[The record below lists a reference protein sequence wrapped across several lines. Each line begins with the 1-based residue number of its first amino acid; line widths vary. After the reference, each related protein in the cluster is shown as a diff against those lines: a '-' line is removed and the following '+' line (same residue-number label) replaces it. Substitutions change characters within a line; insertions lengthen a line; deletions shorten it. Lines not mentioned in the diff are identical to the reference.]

1 MLLYNRNAMQTTLP
15 SSYRITFV
23 AWLVVVIV
31 AALGTLWVVQARASV
46 VVTQRATD
54 TSIHTVLPFI
64 GAIEYE
70 NDDPAGRAFRW
81 LPDAGELRIVDG
93 SLRDVVVRLH
103 AHTGRPAHIPTQLM
117 LQVADEP
124 LLVTSLAPGW
134 RTLHI
139 LVPYRQWHDAYATM
153 TYRVTGDVPTDRRL
167 LGLAVDRVQ
176 IEATRLPAHGMA
188 QWLFAMF
195 VLGAFLPV
203 SLRYPRAW
211 WIVAVAVCACWVG
224 QLTQPVAWTLSFPQ
238 YWSGVGWLLW
248 GSALWGITS
257 YRRTLLAP
265 HVSLV
270 LVLLA
275 LWLLRTEWV
284 WLGATLLLV
293 VWYGSRFDDQPA
305 APWSQ
310 GWVIG
315 VLALAVAVGGLLRL
329 LWLNELPQ
337 GMFRDEA
344 RHGGLAQLIIARQYM
359 VYSPFAN
366 LPAGYFYLAA
376 LPISWFGPSAFAIRI
391 SAALIGVVT
400 IPVAYWALHLWW
412 GQRTALLTSVVLS
425 TLLWHVGMS
434 RIGFP
439 ASAGPLLTLLA
450 IGMLWRALA
459 LPHSRWAL
467 MYAIGAGV
475 ATGAMMHGY
484 HSSRLMPLVVLG
496 MIVAAWYQHQW
507 RWRSRALMIALWG
520 LVALLVAAPMLW
532 YAISEPYNYMKRI
545 DSTSLSALA
554 LREGVPFGVAIVRNL
569 VAYLGALFV
578 AGDDN
583 ARHFYMGMPQLT
595 IVEGSAFVVAL
606 AMFYWR
612 RTVSLYWLAWYGG
625 IATLPGLLS
634 VDAPHALR
642 TVESIVPIAIV
653 VAYGLGQLLAFVRPR
668 WQPALVVGV
677 LVCTMF
683 WSGMTY
689 RQWQSDNRAYA
700 EFDGQITRAITYVQQ
715 YYEAAQI
722 HDAQWFVPQEWRD
735 GDVGVYLLRGR
746 LVGVVSADAR
756 TPSTASTQ
764 LMLLPADAPM
774 PQGAEP
780 LILPKTLAG
789 RDDIMLWCIG
799 KCDSVDWLH

>member
-1 MLLYNRNAMQTTLP
+1 MLIPGRDNHAEHN
-15 SSYRITFV
+15 
-23 AWLVVVIV
+23 
-31 AALGTLWVVQARASV
+31 
-46 VVTQRATD
+46 QR
-54 TSIHTVLPFI
+54 
-64 GAIEYE
+64 
-70 NDDPAGRAFRW
+70 
-81 LPDAGELRIVDG
+81 
-93 SLRDVVVRLH
+93 
-103 AHTGRPAHIPTQLM
+103 
-117 LQVADEP
+117 
-124 LLVTSLAPGW
+124 
-134 RTLHI
+134 
-139 LVPYRQWHDAYATM
+139 
-153 TYRVTGDVPTDRRL
+153 
-167 LGLAVDRVQ
+167 
-176 IEATRLPAHGMA
+176 
-188 QWLFAMF
+188 
-195 VLGAFLPV
+195 
-203 SLRYPRAW
+203 
-211 WIVAVAVCACWVG
+211 
-224 QLTQPVAWTLSFPQ
+224 
-238 YWSGVGWLLW
+238 
-248 GSALWGITS
+248 
-257 YRRTLLAP
+257 
-265 HVSLV
+265 
-270 LVLLA
+270 
-275 LWLLRTEWV
+275 
-284 WLGATLLLV
+284 
-293 VWYGSRFDDQPA
+293 
-305 APWSQ
+305 
-310 GWVIG
+310 
-315 VLALAVAVGGLLRL
+315 
-329 LWLNELPQ
+329 
-337 GMFRDEA
+337 
-344 RHGGLAQLIIARQYM
+344 
-359 VYSPFAN
+359 
-366 LPAGYFYLAA
+366 
-376 LPISWFGPSAFAIRI
+376 
-391 SAALIGVVT
+391 
-400 IPVAYWALHLWW
+400 
-412 GQRTALLTSVVLS
+412 
-425 TLLWHVGMS
+425 
-434 RIGFP
+434 
-439 ASAGPLLTLLA
+439 
-450 IGMLWRALA
+450 
-459 LPHSRWAL
+459 
-467 MYAIGAGV
+467 
-475 ATGAMMHGY
+475 
-484 HSSRLMPLVVLG
+484 
-496 MIVAAWYQHQW
+496 

-789 RDDIMLWCIG
+789 RDDIMLWCVG